1 MDGRG
6 SELGTLEGGLVCLG
20 LFVGVGRMG
29 ARTLTLMNEVGASGT
44 PCHRSNCQCRRD
56 SMAVAWM
63 GLVASAGGGRSQ
75 LKTAAARVEDRLSDQ
90 MLHDSIVSTAST
102 YSKRAGVIRP
112 FGGRKKNSRCHHWT
126 GAHRLISVSSVPM
139 LYTYPS
145 KNKDARMQMQ
155 ILCTVGT

>member
-1 MDGRG
+1 MGRRAIDPTANAG
-6 SELGTLEGGLVCLG
+6 GTRWPWRGW
-20 LFVGVGRMG
+20 
-29 ARTLTLMNEVGASGT
+29 ASWLL
-44 PCHRSNCQCRRD
+44 P
-56 SMAVAWM
+56 
-63 GLVASAGGGRSQ
+63 GGRSQ